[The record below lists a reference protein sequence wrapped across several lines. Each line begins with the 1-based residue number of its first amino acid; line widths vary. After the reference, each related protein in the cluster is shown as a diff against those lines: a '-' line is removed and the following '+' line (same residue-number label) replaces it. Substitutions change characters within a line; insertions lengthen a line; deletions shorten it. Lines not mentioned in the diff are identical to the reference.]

1 MPTSSNNPF
10 ENIVVDSDE
19 DLYRTNTVFRIRN
32 GFHNPR
38 EMNVL
43 FHGSS
48 GLFSDGFSA
57 RDIK

>member
-10 ENIVVDSDE
+10 ENMAVHSE
-19 DLYRTNTVFRIRN
+19 DNLYRTNTVFRIRN

-48 GLFSDGFSA
+48 GPFLAGLSA